1 MTKDSKGKNDTSGL
15 SRRNVLTASAAT
27 AAATAISMGSMGG
40 AFAQNETPIY
50 DIVIVGAGLAGLTA
64 ARDLKKAGLTSFR
77 VLEAR
82 NRVGGRTLNQD
93 LGRGAIAD
101 GGGQWIGPT
110 QFAIWELA
118 RELGV
123 ATQPTFDDGNI
134 AYLINGDLKSV
145 DGRNPSVADTDFVAS
160 LDKLAAE
167 IPVNTPWTAA
177 QASEFDSMTF
187 REWIVNQTLSEDD
200 LVTLEAST
208 ALTFGAPPDAISF
221 LHILQA
227 AKSAGGFGSLEAIK
241 GGAQQDRLVGGAQS
255 LSLKMY
261 NELSEHVQFDTPVMR
276 ILDWESGSE
285 ACQLITENEVIRAK
299 QVIMALSPSLCN
311 QITFDS
317 PLPPKRADLHRTWP
331 VVSSGIKAQMRY
343 REPFWRAKGFSG
355 QSFSDSG
362 PYLWSIDNSPADDS
376 SGVLLCF
383 LDKDVAPRDKESR
396 KLQIAET
403 YVRCFGEEA
412 AEPLAYV
419 EKSWDDDPWT
429 KGCVSPLAPGQ
440 LSTLG
445 EALRPS
451 LGRLHWSGTET
462 SVFWTG
468 YMDGAVRSGH
478 TAALHAMGALSA
490 PPPVPG

>member
-1 MTKDSKGKNDTSGL
+1 MTKDPKGQKSANGV
-15 SRRNVLTASAAT
+15 SRRKVLAASALT
-27 AAATAISMGSMGG
+27 AAASTVSLGSVGTAR
-40 AFAQNETPIY
+40 AQTENPIY

-64 ARDLKKAGLTSFR
+64 ARDLKKAGLNSFK

-93 LGRGAIAD
+93 LGRGAVAD
-101 GGGQWIGPT
+101 AGGQWIGPT
-110 QFAIWELA
+110 QFAILELA

-123 ATQPTFDDGNI
+123 ATQPTYNDGKI
-134 AYLINGDLKSV
+134 TLLVNGTASFV
-145 DGRNPSVADTDFVAS
+145 DGGNSHVNNAEFVQAIDQLADG
-160 LDKLAAE
+160 
-167 IPVNTPWTAA
+167 IPVNTPWSAS

-187 REWIVNQTLSEDD
+187 REWIVTQTLSEED

-221 LHILQA
+221 LHVLQA
-227 AKSAGGFGSLEAIK
+227 AKSAGGFNALEAIK

-261 NELSEHVQFDTPVMR
+261 DELRDHVQLETPVTR
-276 ILDWESGSE
+276 ILDWETSSE
-285 ACQLITENEVIRAK
+285 ACQLITENDVIRAN

-311 QITFDS
+311 QIAFDS

-331 VVSSGIKAQMRY
+331 VVSSGLKAQMRY
-343 REPFWRAKGFSG
+343 REPFWRAKGLSG

-362 PYLWSIDNSPADDS
+362 PYIWSIDNSPADES

-383 LDKDVAPRDKESR
+383 LDRDVAPRDKESR

-403 YVRCFGEEA
+403 YADCFGDEA
-412 AEPLAYV
+412 AAPLSYV

-445 EALRPS
+445 EALHPS
-451 LGRLHWSGTET
+451 LGRLHWSGSET

-478 TAALHAMGALSA
+478 AAALKAMGALSA